1 MAEHNELGKLGEHL
15 AVEFL
20 TNKGFSILDTNW
32 RFGNDE
38 IDIIAKDK
46 DTLVIAEVKTRRSNY
61 YGEPEISV
69 TKTKQKFM
77 IRATEAYIQKK
88 KIDLEVRFDVIAII
102 LSPYERQIN
111 HIEDAFSAA
120 LI

>member
-1 MAEHNELGKLGEHL
+1 MAEHNDLGKLGEQL

-38 IDIIAKDK
+38 IDIIAKNK
-46 DTLVIAEVKTRRSNY
+46 NTLVIAEVKTRRSNFF
-61 YGEPEISV
+61 GEPEISV
-69 TKTKQKFM
+69 TKNKQRFM
-77 IRATEAYIQKK
+77 IRATEAYIQNKK
-88 KIDLEVRFDVIAII
+88 LDLEVRFDIIAIV
-102 LSPYERQIN
+102 LSPFERQIN

-120 LI
+120 LM